1 MNNFF
6 HSFFAKWGH
15 FSGKT
20 KVPSAGNTRRE
31 RGNVTQISGG
41 EGRGAMQRE
50 REAGIERPGMKRRRA
65 GKGGVSTSPFLP
77 LLDQTPFHG
86 RADTSPTEY
95 GNHQGLVRPEEKTN
109 IALSACA
116 LNET

>member
-1 MNNFF
+1 
-6 HSFFAKWGH
+6 
-15 FSGKT
+15 
-20 KVPSAGNTRRE
+20 
-31 RGNVTQISGG
+31 
-41 EGRGAMQRE
+41 MQRE

-95 GNHQGLVRPEEKTN
+95 GNHQGLVRPEKKKPHRVVGMWPQRNLGPIPTRVLGEIVKV
-109 IALSACA
+109 IPCSGQKQAGGRA
-116 LNET
+116 EEGG